1 MSAKEGIRAFWKQK
15 IAEDDFVPNN
25 WLEGSWCGCQPLGE
39 SLADALIALG
49 VDISDA
55 LTKSIRLTP
64 PSPVSCAY
72 LPIWKFCM
80 GRDAKS
86 GRGLLSCT
94 LLLLQ
99 LLLMLRVV
107 VMYLFA
113 QFRLLVAMLLS
124 PPSDVHLDDLDQ
136 IHFG

>member
-1 MSAKEGIRAFWKQK
+1 MSAKDGIRAFWKQK

-25 WLEGSWCGCQPLGE
+25 WLEGAWCGCQPLGE

-64 PSPVSCAY
+64 GSSVSCAQ

-80 GRDAKS
+80 GRHAKS
-86 GRGLLSCT
+86 GRGLLSCM
-94 LLLLQ
+94 L
-99 LLLMLRVV
+99 LLLMLLHFV
-107 VMYLFA
+107 VMYFFALFG
-113 QFRLLVAMLLS
+113 LLVAMLLS
-124 PPSDVHLDDLDQ
+124 PSSDVHLADLDQ